1 MTDASETFCLRPD
14 VVVEPVVAG
23 WYATTQLVSPLAHAM
38 NTAFRHL
45 PIMQSYI
52 SSPQMH
58 AAAVQ
63 DPDMLGGPFIDHPAE
78 RVDDVVK
85 LLDDTRDTQSGHI
98 ELANAVRTAWSTLQN
113 SASGGSMAEIYAAMP
128 EDLRGYLELV
138 YTPGGTPDLRVFEA
152 LLYQSAHYTPHLQG
166 SLIQRI
172 SGDERPF
179 SMSTPRFP
187 GTGKFA
193 FNRPF
198 ADPAYDVLG
207 RLRSQPMTRADI
219 AEALGLSASEA
230 AEFDA
235 FLMPASPSEPVAKPA
250 QSRWRYF
257 GHACVL
263 VESAG
268 GRSVLVDPVIAYE
281 SGDAPERYTIED
293 LPDVIDFVVITHNH
307 PDHVLIETLL
317 ALRWKIGTILV
328 ARSGGSM
335 VDPSLKSALLAIGFP
350 DVREVDYLETVQVDD
365 VSIQALPF
373 LGEHADLDISCKAAW
388 LVDAGL
394 RMVFA
399 ADSNNLDPRLYDR
412 LAPTIGRL
420 DALFLGM
427 ECEGA
432 PMSWLYGAMLP
443 FAVSRADDQER
454 RLDGSNAMRAQA
466 LIQSL
471 DVGQVYIYAMGLEP
485 WLKFITGMAP
495 EDDSTPMRQSDV
507 LLSQCRDTGMSAQ
520 RLYGSATSEDA
531 VETVE
536 FDL

>member
-1 MTDASETFCLRPD
+1 MTDTAELYCLRPD

-38 NTAFRHL
+38 NTAFRHI

-52 SSPQMH
+52 QSPQMH

-63 DPDMLGGPFIDHPAE
+63 DPDLLGGPFIDHPAE
-78 RVDDVVK
+78 QAGDVAD
-85 LLDDTRDTQSGHI
+85 LLAQTETTQKEHMH
-98 ELANAVRTAWSTLQN
+98 LATAVRTAWETLQN
-113 SASGGSMAEIYAAMP
+113 RAAGGSMADIYAAMP
-128 EDLRGYLELV
+128 DDLRGFLELV

-152 LLYQSAHYTPHLQG
+152 LLYRSAHFAPHLQG
-166 SLIQRI
+166 ALIQRI

-179 SMSTPRFP
+179 SMSTPRFSSP
-187 GTGKFA
+187 DKFA
-193 FNRPF
+193 LNRPF
-198 ADPAYDVLG
+198 SDKAYDVLG

-219 AEALGLSASEA
+219 AHALQLTATEADA
-230 AEFDA
+230 FDA
-235 FLMPASPSEPVAKPA
+235 FLMPAAPRAPAVAPD

-263 VESAG
+263 VESAA

-335 VDPSLKSALLAIGFP
+335 VDPSLKAALVSMGFP

-365 VSIQALPF
+365 VTIQALPF

-388 LVDAGL
+388 LVDAGM

-399 ADSNNLDPRLYDR
+399 ADSNNLDPVLYDR

-443 FAVSRADDQER
+443 FAVERSDDQER
-454 RLDGSNAMRAQA
+454 RLDGSNAVRARA
-466 LIQSL
+466 LIESL
-471 DVGQVYIYAMGLEP
+471 DVDQVYIYAMGLEP

-495 EDDSTPMRQSDV
+495 EDDSTPMQQSEA
-507 LLSQCRDTGMSAQ
+507 LLAQCRQVGMQAQ
-520 RLYGSATSEDA
+520 RLYGRATSEDA
-531 VETVE
+531 SETVE

>member
-1 MTDASETFCLRPD
+1 MTDTTELFCLRPD

-52 SSPQMH
+52 QSPQMH

-63 DPDMLGGPFIDHPAE
+63 DPDLLGGPFIDHPAE
-78 RVDDVVK
+78 RASDVVDLLESTRGAQQDHLK
-85 LLDDTRDTQSGHI
+85 LAD
-98 ELANAVRTAWSTLQN
+98 AVRTAWETLQN
-113 SASGGSMAEIYAAMP
+113 RAAGGSMADIYAAMP
-128 EDLRGYLELV
+128 DDLRGFLELV

-152 LLYQSAHYTPHLQG
+152 LLYRSAHYTPHLQG
-166 SLIQRI
+166 ALIHRI

-187 GTGKFA
+187 SPDKFA
-193 FNRPF
+193 LNRPF
-198 ADPAYDVLG
+198 SDKAYDVLG
-207 RLRSQPMTRADI
+207 RLRREPMSRADI
-219 AEALGLSASEA
+219 ASALQLNDAEA
-230 AEFDA
+230 AAFDA
-235 FLMPASPSEPVAKPA
+235 FLTPASPRAPVEVAT

-281 SGDAPERYTIED
+281 SGDAPERYTIDD
-293 LPDVIDFVVITHNH
+293 LPDFIDVVLITHNH

-335 VDPSLKSALLAIGFP
+335 VDPSLKSALTAIGFA
-350 DVREVDYLETVQVDD
+350 DVREVDYLEAVQVGD

-388 LVDAGL
+388 LVDAGM

-399 ADSNNLDPRLYDR
+399 ADSNNLDPVLYDR
-412 LAPTIGRL
+412 LATSIGRL

-443 FAVSRADDQER
+443 FAVDRADDQER
-454 RLDGSNAMRAQA
+454 RLDGSNATRARA
-466 LIQSL
+466 LIESL
-471 DVGQVYIYAMGLEP
+471 DVDQVYIYAMGLEP

-495 EDDSTPMRQSDV
+495 EDDSTPMQQSEE
-507 LLSQCRDTGMSAQ
+507 LLAQCRQVGMQAQ
-520 RLYGSATSEDA
+520 RLYGRATSEDA